1 MKYEWDEQKAKINLK
16 KHKISF
22 ENAKEIFCD
31 SFHLSI
37 EDPDNSLEEDRWIT
51 IGSYTG
57 EIIITVSHIFRDIK
71 GEDIIR
77 IISARKAT
85 SREKRNYYNK

>member
-37 EDPDNSLEEDRWIT
+37 EDPDHSFIHLMKTD
-51 IGSYTG
+51 GLQ
-57 EIIITVSHIFRDIK
+57 
-71 GEDIIR
+71 
-77 IISARKAT
+77 
-85 SREKRNYYNK
+85 